1 MKTLQAGN
9 HGQANSLCKQANS
22 LPLPLPLSPS
32 LPLSHSLP
40 PSPSFPLSLSESY
53 QQEIECPNK
62 RFKRT
67 LAQDVHLTQP
77 RAQAPG
83 QQPGHRNV
91 ADHDDDPNIPTNKL
105 LYAFSS
111 LNENV

>member
-1 MKTLQAGN
+1 
-9 HGQANSLCKQANS
+9 
-22 LPLPLPLSPS
+22 
-32 LPLSHSLP
+32 
-40 PSPSFPLSLSESY
+40 
-53 QQEIECPNK
+53 
-62 RFKRT
+62 

>member
-1 MKTLQAGN
+1 MGRLTLFA
-9 HGQANSLCKQANS
+9 
-22 LPLPLPLSPS
+22 
-32 LPLSHSLP
+32 
-40 PSPSFPLSLSESY
+40 LSLSESY